1 MRRSQLYVP
10 GNNEKMIRKAS
21 ELDAD
26 SVILDLEDS
35 VPPQEKSKARRKV
48 RELADS
54 LDWGSKE
61 LCVRINAPSS
71 PEGKRD
77 MVDFGRAERVDAV
90 VTPKAEVD
98 LSFVA
103 KATGKEIIPLIE
115 TPKGLLRIEEVI
127 RSENVT
133 AVSYGVADFAAA
145 VGGDVKAYEN
155 NQYLKT
161 KVVTTAS
168 AYGIDAL
175 DRVFFALKD
184 LKGFEADAREARAL
198 GYAGKQ
204 VIHPEQVK
212 LANIVFSPTR
222 EDLEWSRKVAR
233 SYQDSVRI
241 GTGAIRIDDR
251 LLDAVHYRI
260 AKRTLEKAGEPL
272 DKGSHRRGGSGR

>member
-21 ELDAD
+21 ELGAD

-35 VPPQEKSKARRKV
+35 VPPQEKSKARRQV
-48 RELADS
+48 RELVDS
-54 LDWGSKE
+54 LDWGRKE
-61 LCVRINAPSS
+61 LCVRINSPST
-71 PEGKRD
+71 PEGKKD
-77 MVDFGRAERVDAV
+77 MAELGRVESVNIAV
-90 VTPKAEVD
+90 IPKAETD
-98 LSFVA
+98 LSFAA
-103 KATGKEIIPLIE
+103 KATGKEIMPLIE

-127 RSENVT
+127 RSERVT

-161 KVVTTAS
+161 KVITAAS

-184 LKGFEADAREARAL
+184 LKGFEADANEGRAL
-198 GYAGKQ
+198 GYVGKQ
-204 VIHPEQVK
+204 VIHPDQVK
-212 LANIVFSPTR
+212 IANRVFSPTQN
-222 EDLEWSRKVAR
+222 EVEWSRKVVKT
-233 SYQDSVRI
+233 YQDSVRL
-241 GTGAIRIDDR
+241 GRGAIRIDDM

-260 AKRTLEKAGEPL
+260 AKRTLENAGEPL
-272 DKGSHRRGGSGR
+272 DRESSRRGRSGR